1 MILPPTWNL
10 PDALR
15 ARLGHSTFGRQR
27 ALFED
32 GHLLLVLHRPPS
44 ADSSKREGVLFW
56 RSPAGDW
63 QFSRGGPGPGGLK
76 RHLQDYAELEAKL
89 TAQYDLADNS
99 TALFSLIEAL
109 TPLVRSARNQHA
121 ALQSARESLKGD
133 PFLIEMRDRAYE
145 LERNFDLLHEDARN
159 ALSYRTA
166 RDGEDQARLS
176 RETLRASHRL
186 NVVAALFLPL
196 TAIASVFGMNL
207 PHGIEAKSSLL
218 FWLVFIG
225 GLALGFLIRAWVVAR
240 PTSPASVTPSK
251 LTSPP
256 PAIPPS
262 RP

>member
-10 PDALR
+10 PDSLR

-76 RHLQDYAELEAKL
+76 RHLQDYAELEARL
-89 TAQYDLADNS
+89 TAQYDQADNS
-99 TALFSLIEAL
+99 TALFTLIEAL
-109 TPLVRSARNQHA
+109 TPLVRAVRSQHA
-121 ALQSARESLKGD
+121 ALQSARESLKDD

-145 LERNFDLLHEDARN
+145 LERNFDLLQEDARN
-159 ALSYRTA
+159 ALHYRTA
-166 RDGEDQARLS
+166 RDGEEQARLG
-176 RETLRASHRL
+176 RETLRATHRL

-196 TAIASVFGMNL
+196 TSIASVFGMNL
-207 PHGIEAKSSLL
+207 PHGIEAKSALL
-218 FWLVFIG
+218 FWGVFAG

-240 PTSPASVTPSK
+240 PASAVTP
-251 LTSPP
+251 TSSTVTPT
-256 PAIPPS
+256 PS
-262 RP
+262 ATPLPLP